1 MSTVESIQ
9 NFSKKKIIITLFLIL
24 IVSLGLKLYTVD
36 FSIPSHLD
44 DMNFILR
51 AFQYAQ
57 GDFFVDQKS
66 NPGWYLFLTPFTLI
80 IDSNDFVDYS
90 NLARILTLTISAI
103 TIFPM
108 YVLAR
113 KFFNEKYAIITAGL
127 FAFEPHLNYNSG
139 TALSEPLLIL
149 VLITSM
155 IFILQSNAKYH
166 YLAFIFTGICWW
178 VRLEVIYP
186 AIAIILIYFVI
197 HRSKRNSLRNFSFCI
212 VFLLITISPLFIQRD
227 LQFDDPFYVWYGG
240 TILADDYAELLTSSE
255 DTGITDFVEK
265 HGILG
270 LMDKLANGF
279 ANLFSVLF
287 RISYPYLFILIPFG
301 ILFSLRP
308 IDQKLKHVKANWIM
322 ILTLIGVL
330 AIPFAI
336 IDERRFLFSLFPF
349 LIILSVIPIQ
359 RVTNYGLSTF
369 SFNDRQKSL
378 FLVVVV
384 SVVLLLST
392 TFTMGVGEFGYGLPN
407 SALEQEKLEFTEYLV
422 ENYDGRILRDETV
435 TDYLA
440 YVSLTSDDN
449 DFKSFKSPRGKNPYP
464 DLYEPGKIVWL
475 SVNGKTIE
483 ELITNG
489 ETRELKYIGILENGS
504 YFFPFL
510 NDLYYNEENYP
521 YMKKIFDSEE
531 ANYEEFKIKAFEIDY
546 KKFHE
551 LNG

>member
-1 MSTVESIQ
+1 M
-9 NFSKKKIIITLFLIL
+9 IIS
-24 IVSLGLKLYTVD
+24 VPLKLYTVD
-36 FSIPSHLD
+36 FSITSHTD
-44 DMNFILR
+44 DFGYIID
-51 AFQYAQ
+51 AVQYNQ
-57 GDFFVDQKS
+57 GDFFLSQKK
-66 NPGWYLFLTPFTLI
+66 NPGWSLFLTPFMSI
-80 IDSNDFVDYS
+80 INSNDFLDYS
-90 NLARILTLTISAI
+90 NLARILGLTISTI

-113 KFFNEKYAIITAGL
+113 KFFNEKYAIIAAGL

-155 IFILQSNAKYH
+155 IFILQSKAKYH
-166 YLAFIFTGICWW
+166 YLAFIFAGLCWW

-240 TILADDYAELLTSSE
+240 TILADDYAELLTSPE

-270 LMDKLANGF
+270 LMDRFANGLT
-279 ANLFSVLF
+279 NLFNVLF
-287 RISYPYLFILIPFG
+287 RILYPYLFILIPFG
-301 ILFSLRP
+301 VLFSLRP
-308 IDQKLKHVKANWIM
+308 IGQKLKNVKANWIM
-322 ILTLIGVL
+322 ILSIIGVL
-330 AIPFAI
+330 VIPFAI
-336 IDERRFLFSLFPF
+336 IDERRFLFPLLPF
-349 LIILSVIPIQ
+349 LIVLSTIPIQ

-369 SFNDRQKSL
+369 SFSERQKSV
-378 FLVVVV
+378 FLVIVVG
-384 SVVLLLST
+384 VVLLLST
-392 TFTMGVGEFGYGLPN
+392 IFTMGVGEFGYGLPN

-464 DLYEPGKIVWL
+464 DLYEPGKVVWL
-475 SVNGKTIE
+475 SVNGKNMK
-483 ELITNG
+483 ELIING
-489 ETRELKYIGILENGS
+489 ELRELKYIGILERGS

-510 NDLYYNEENYP
+510 NDLYHNEEEYP
-521 YMKKIFDSEE
+521 YMEKIFDSDEM
-531 ANYEEFKIKAFEIDY
+531 NYKEFKIKAFEINY
-546 KKFHE
+546 QKFHD

>member
-1 MSTVESIQ
+1 MKKTIFFCLAIIVVISIP
-9 NFSKKKIIITLFLIL
+9 
-24 IVSLGLKLYTVD
+24 LKLYTVD
-36 FSIPSHLD
+36 FSIPSHTD
-44 DMNFILR
+44 DFGYILN
-51 AFQYAQ
+51 AIQYSE
-57 GDFFVDQKS
+57 GDFFISQKK
-66 NPGWYLFLTPFTLI
+66 NPGWSLFLTPFMSI
-80 IDSNDFVDYS
+80 INSSDFLDYS
-90 NLARILTLTISAI
+90 NFVRVLTITISTI

-113 KFFNEKYAIITAGL
+113 KFFNEKYSVIAASL

-155 IFILQSNAKYH
+155 IFILHNKTKYH
-166 YLAFIFTGICWW
+166 YLAFIFAGLCWW

-186 AIAIILIYFVI
+186 VIAIILIYFVV
-197 HRSKRNSLRNFSFCI
+197 HRSKSNSLRNFSIGI

-240 TILADDYAELLTSSE
+240 TILAGDYAELLTSPE
-255 DTGITDFVEK
+255 DAGITDFVEK

-270 LMDKLANGF
+270 LMDRFANGLT
-279 ANLFSVLF
+279 NLFNVLF
-287 RISYPYLFILIPFG
+287 RILYPYLFILIPFG
-301 ILFSLRP
+301 VLFSLRP
-308 IDQKLKHVKANWIM
+308 IDQKLKHIKANWIM

-330 AIPFAI
+330 VIPFAI
-336 IDERRFLFSLFPF
+336 IDERRYLFTLFPF
-349 LIILSVIPIQ
+349 LIILSTIPIQ

-369 SFNDRQKSL
+369 SFNERQKSI
-378 FLVVVV
+378 FLVIVVG
-384 SVVLLLST
+384 VVLLLST

-407 SALEQEKLEFTEYLV
+407 SVLEHEKIEFTKYLV
-422 ENYDGRILRDETV
+422 ENFDGRILRDETV
-435 TDYLA
+435 IDYLA

-464 DLYEPGKIVWL
+464 DLYEPGKVVWL

-489 ETRELKYIGILENGS
+489 ETRELKYIGILEKGS

-510 NDLYYNEENYP
+510 NDLYYNEEKYP
-521 YMKKIFDSEE
+521 YMEKIFDSDEM
-531 ANYEEFKIKAFEIDY
+531 NYKEFKIKAFEINY
-546 KKFHE
+546 QKFHE
-551 LNG
+551 LHG

>member
-1 MSTVESIQ
+1 MKKTIFFCLVIIVAISIP
-9 NFSKKKIIITLFLIL
+9 
-24 IVSLGLKLYTVD
+24 LKLYTID
-36 FSIPSHLD
+36 FSIPSHSD
-44 DMNFILR
+44 DFSYITHAIEYN
-51 AFQYAQ
+51 Q
-57 GDFFVDQKS
+57 GDFFLHQKT
-66 NPGWYLFLTPFTLI
+66 NPGWSLFLTPFMSI
-80 IDSNDFVDYS
+80 INSNDFLDYS
-90 NLARILTLTISAI
+90 NLARILGLTISTI

-113 KFFNEKYAIITAGL
+113 KFFNDKYSIVAASL
-127 FAFEPHLNYNSG
+127 FAFEPHLNFISG
-139 TALSEPLLIL
+139 TAMGEPLLIL

-155 IFILQSNAKYH
+155 IFILNDKIKYH
-166 YLAFIFTGICWW
+166 CAAFVLTGFCWW
-178 VRLEVIYP
+178 IKLEAIYP

-240 TILADDYAELLTSSE
+240 TILADDYTELLTSPE

-270 LMDKLANGF
+270 LMDRFANGLT
-279 ANLFSVLF
+279 NLFNVLF
-287 RISYPYLFILIPFG
+287 RILYPYLFILIPFG
-301 ILFSLRP
+301 VLFSLRP

-330 AIPFAI
+330 VIPFAI
-336 IDERRFLFSLFPF
+336 IDERRFLFPLLPF
-349 LIILSVIPIQ
+349 LIVLSTIPIQ

-369 SFNDRQKSL
+369 SFSERQKSV
-378 FLVVVV
+378 FLVIVVG
-384 SVVLLLST
+384 VVLLLST
-392 TFTMGVGEFGYGLPN
+392 IFTMGVGEFGYGLPN

-464 DLYEPGKIVWL
+464 DLYEPGKVVWL
-475 SVNGKTIE
+475 SVNGKNMK
-483 ELITNG
+483 ELIING
-489 ETRELKYIGILENGS
+489 ELRELKYIGILERGS

-510 NDLYYNEENYP
+510 NDLYYNEEEYP
-521 YMKKIFDSEE
+521 YMEKIFDSDEM
-531 ANYEEFKIKAFEIDY
+531 NYKEFKIKAFEINY
-546 KKFHE
+546 QKFHD

>member
-1 MSTVESIQ
+1 M
-9 NFSKKKIIITLFLIL
+9 KKIIFFCLITIM
-24 IVSLGLKLYTVD
+24 IISVPLKLYTVD
-36 FSIPSHLD
+36 FSIPSHTD
-44 DMNFILR
+44 DFGYIID
-51 AFQYAQ
+51 AVQYNQ
-57 GDFFVDQKS
+57 GDFFLSQKK
-66 NPGWYLFLTPFTLI
+66 NPGWSLFLTPFMSI
-80 IDSNDFVDYS
+80 INSNDFLDYS
-90 NLARILTLTISAI
+90 NLARILGLTISTI

-155 IFILQSNAKYH
+155 IFILQSKAKYH
-166 YLAFIFTGICWW
+166 YLAFIFAGLCWW

-240 TILADDYAELLTSSE
+240 TILADDYAELLTSPE

-270 LMDKLANGF
+270 LMDRFANGLT
-279 ANLFSVLF
+279 NLFNVLF
-287 RISYPYLFILIPFG
+287 RILYPYLFILIPFG
-301 ILFSLRP
+301 VLFSLRP
-308 IDQKLKHVKANWIM
+308 IGQKLKNVKANWIM
-322 ILTLIGVL
+322 ILSIIGVL
-330 AIPFAI
+330 VIPFAI
-336 IDERRFLFSLFPF
+336 IDERRFLFPLLPF
-349 LIILSVIPIQ
+349 LIVLSTIPIQ

-369 SFNDRQKSL
+369 SFSERQKSV
-378 FLVVVV
+378 FLVIVVG
-384 SVVLLLST
+384 VVLLLST
-392 TFTMGVGEFGYGLPN
+392 IFTMGVGEFGYGLPN

-464 DLYEPGKIVWL
+464 DLYEPGKVVWL
-475 SVNGKTIE
+475 SVNGKNMK
-483 ELITNG
+483 ELIING
-489 ETRELKYIGILENGS
+489 ELRELKYIGILEKGS

-510 NDLYYNEENYP
+510 NDLYHNEEEYP
-521 YMKKIFDSEE
+521 YMEKIFDSDEM
-531 ANYEEFKIKAFEIDY
+531 NYKEFKIKAFEINY
-546 KKFHE
+546 QKFHD

>member
-1 MSTVESIQ
+1 MKKTIFFCLAIIVVISIP
-9 NFSKKKIIITLFLIL
+9 
-24 IVSLGLKLYTVD
+24 LKLYTVD
-36 FSIPSHLD
+36 FSIPAHTD
-44 DMNFILR
+44 DFHYMVHAI
-51 AFQYAQ
+51 QYGE
-57 GDFFVDQKS
+57 GDFFLSQKK
-66 NPGWYLFLTPFTLI
+66 NPGWSLFLTPFMSI
-80 IDSNDFVDYS
+80 INSNDFLDYS
-90 NLARILTLTISAI
+90 NLARILGLTISTI

-155 IFILQSNAKYH
+155 IFILQSKAKYH
-166 YLAFIFTGICWW
+166 YLAFIFAGLCWW

-240 TILADDYAELLTSSE
+240 TILADDYAELLTSPE
-255 DTGITDFVEK
+255 DAGITNFVEK

-270 LMDKLANGF
+270 LMDRFANGLT
-279 ANLFSVLF
+279 NLFNVLF
-287 RISYPYLFILIPFG
+287 RILYPYLFILIPFG
-301 ILFSLRP
+301 VLFSLRP
-308 IDQKLKHVKANWIM
+308 IGQKLKNVKANWIM
-322 ILTLIGVL
+322 ILSIIGVL
-330 AIPFAI
+330 VIPFAI
-336 IDERRFLFSLFPF
+336 IDERRFLFPLLPF
-349 LIILSVIPIQ
+349 LIVLSTIPIQ

-369 SFNDRQKSL
+369 SFSERQKSV
-378 FLVVVV
+378 FLVIVVG
-384 SVVLLLST
+384 VVLLLST
-392 TFTMGVGEFGYGLPN
+392 IFTMGVGEFGYGLPN

-464 DLYEPGKIVWL
+464 DLYEPGKVVWL
-475 SVNGKTIE
+475 SVNGKNMK
-483 ELITNG
+483 ELIING
-489 ETRELKYIGILENGS
+489 ELRELKYIGILEKGS

-546 KKFHE
+546 KKFHD